1 MLNKMIKMAKSLII
15 LGFFPG
21 GIFVWGKGRA
31 SDNLGIIPP
40 AIFSRYSSNLN

>member
-15 LGFFPG
+15 LGFLPG

-31 SDNLGIIPP
+31 SDDPGIIPP
-40 AIFSRYSSNLN
+40 AIFSRYSSTLN